1 MALTVTNILSQLH
14 STNNSRNIDIE
25 ILLAQSISPKFSR
38 IDLYKEPE
46 CKLTPQQAKRFYRNL
61 KLYRSHY
68 PLAYMVGHQEFMS
81 LDFVT
86 RPGVLIPRPETEFV
100 VEAALGL
107 LSLRPHVCH
116 SCVSRNPNRPILD
129 SRFYGNDGGKQ
140 RTILDI
146 GTGSGNIAVSIAR
159 LVAPS
164 PSPLPLGERQ
174 GEGCYHSYPIKIFA
188 SDISARALAIARQN
202 ARKHKVTQ
210 SITFCYGNLFNAFRS
225 HRLEGRVDMIV
236 ANPPYVS
243 PAEYS
248 RLPVSVRRYEPR
260 QALYAPDRG
269 LSFYKQIIAQ
279 SAVYLKPGGYLI
291 MEMGYKQSGL
301 IQKLV
306 AKNGF
311 FDNIRT
317 IIDYN
322 KIKRVIVCQ
331 LNNGTAD

>member
-81 LDFVT
+81 LDFII
-86 RPGVLIPRPETEFV
+86 RPGVLVPRPETELV
-100 VEAALGL
+100 VEAALEAIDKM
-107 LSLRPHVCH
+107 S
-116 SCVSRNPNRPILD
+116 RPI
-129 SRFYGNDGGKQ
+129 
-140 RTILDI
+140 ILDI

-159 LVAPS
+159 
-164 PSPLPLGERQ
+164 
-174 GEGCYHSYPIKIFA
+174 HSNNPGIRIYA
-188 SDISARALAIARQN
+188 CDISRRALAIARQN

-279 SAVYLKPGGYLI
+279 ASVYLKPGGYLI
-291 MEMGYKQSGL
+291 MEMGYRQSGL

-322 KIKRVIVCQ
+322 KIKRVIIAQ
-331 LNNGTAD
+331 LKKPQI